1 MPAVRSSVL
10 AWDVTEPDGA
20 IAFSEA
26 WREVLPGW
34 IMANVREQLILPR
47 LQRQIEAWAAED
59 KTKAAPLHTW
69 LHPWLPLVALALSAV
84 SFVAVTVS
92 APAVTLAFV
101 AVMAVGAAL
110 FARKQ
115 RAILP
120 AG

>member
-1 MPAVRSSVL
+1 MKTLRQRL
-10 AWDVTEPDGA
+10 
-20 IAFSEA
+20 
-26 WREVLPGW
+26 LP
-34 IMANVREQLILPR
+34 
-47 LQRQIEAWAAED
+47 
-59 KTKAAPLHTW
+59 APLT
-69 LHPWLPLVALALSAV
+69 SAV